1 MGTDVAAGMLITW
14 AAGKA
19 RRALVATFF
28 GIRAMIPPSGSGEEA
43 PGPSALAGTWKASGS
58 ADPMVFGRDGT
69 CSGFCCDNGAPLDI
83 GGPMT
88 GSSSSTAAEDGRYA
102 FVVTQSPNKAT
113 YRVDFVNDARA
124 VVYSS
129 TGQKTYEM
137 SRF

>member
-1 MGTDVAAGMLITW
+1 MGADVAAGMLITW

-58 ADPMVFGRDGT
+58 ADPMVFGQDGT
-69 CSGFCCDNGAPLDI
+69 CSGFCCDIGAPLDI

-88 GSSSSTAAEDGRYA
+88 GSISSTTGRGRPLRVRRDAEPEHGDLPGRL
-102 FVVTQSPNKAT
+102 
-113 YRVDFVNDARA
+113 RNDARA
-124 VVYSS
+124 VVQSS